1 MKSPIAALAVLL
13 STAAHGAGYQCLI
26 EASQVVELRSSVDG
40 TIAAVHVQR
49 GDLLRKGQVLVELE
63 SAAERAAVE
72 SARYRSEMAGQE
84 ATARTR
90 LDFADKKL
98 ARVIDL
104 ENKGFVSTLS
114 RDEAEA
120 ERQLAQNELQA
131 AVESREL
138 AKIEYRR
145 AREQLALRTLAS
157 PFSGVVV
164 DRMLNPGDLAESGA
178 GRKPVL
184 RIARVDPLK
193 VDVVVPAS
201 MFGKIA
207 PGQPARVVAAVGGA
221 RFTAKVA
228 MVDRV
233 IDTASSTFVVRLELP
248 NPQLKVPVGS
258 MCTAEFGGAAVA
270 ATNP

>member
-1 MKSPIAALAVLL
+1 MKFSSAVLATML
-13 STAAHGAGYQCLI
+13 AGVAQAAGYQCLI
-26 EASQVVELRSSVDG
+26 EASQVVELRASVDG
-40 TIAAVHVQR
+40 TISAVHVQR
-49 GDLLRKGQVLVELE
+49 GDVLRKGQVLVELQ
-63 SAAERAAVE
+63 SAAERAAVD

-90 LDFADKKL
+90 LDFANKKL

-104 ENKGFVSTLS
+104 ENKGFLSTLS

-145 AREQLALRTLAS
+145 AREQLALRTLVS
-157 PFSGVVV
+157 PFNGVVV
-164 DRMLNPGDLAESGA
+164 DRMLNPGDLAESGS

-184 RIARVDPLK
+184 KIARIDPLK
-193 VDVVVPAS
+193 VDVVVPAA
-201 MFGKIA
+201 MFGKVA
-207 PGQPARVVAAVGGA
+207 PGQPARVVATVGGA
-221 RFTAKVA
+221 RFSAKVA

-233 IDTASSTFVVRLELP
+233 IDAASGTFVVRLELP

-258 MCTAEFGGAAVA
+258 MCTAEFGAAAVA
-270 ATNP
+270 AARP